1 MRKIIHSGYF
11 AFDQTKMVEVAM
23 LQAQYKDTQHVDV

>member
-11 AFDQTKMVEVAM
+11 AFDQTKMVEVVM
-23 LQAQYKDTQHVDV
+23 LYCDARSQ